1 MIKNIII
8 LIVSAIFVLSC
19 SGGELKKALDNHSR
33 DKSINAIEDFIKNK
47 ELEKALYE
55 SALLG
60 YSDIVAA
67 LVKSGANINE
77 QSIDGTTPLILACKQ
92 GNLNAAKILIDN
104 GADIYLKDNDKKIAF
119 NYINNKKH
127 VMEIIST
134 VSEEENNIISSKFR
148 NSNIKANSIEELLEN
163 INKKVIDEMN
173 NALKKEY
180 KNKLS
185 AKTREK
191 YSFNFISKPINLKY
205 HTFEEIIDYKE
216 YIKKIGNNY
225 YYIFSVGIQKDRGVQ
240 KEYLDSYTSIWKING
255 NLSMS
260 QFAESSA
267 DFVTGF
273 DGIALSDDINIVT
286 KENYITIEDY
296 PNFGDGEYYSRY
308 YTFELSNGD
317 FYLDRISFSDNSY
330 ITITSYKYN
339 NKDNIRMRMNDISY
353 IFGLS
358 ILESNYYYDSI

>member
-1 MIKNIII
+1 MIKNIIVI
-8 LIVSAIFVLSC
+8 LSAIFLLSC
-19 SGGELKKALDNHSR
+19 SNGELKKALENHSG
-33 DKSINAIEDFIKNK
+33 DKSIETIEDFIKNK

-60 YSDIVAA
+60 YSDIAAA

-77 QSIDGTTPLILACKQ
+77 QGIDGTTPLILACKQ

-104 GADIYLKDNDKKIAF
+104 GADIYIKDNDKKIAF
-119 NYINNKKH
+119 NYINNTKN
-127 VMEIIST
+127 VMEIIYT
-134 VSEEENNIISSKFR
+134 VSKEENNIISSKFE
-148 NSNIKANSIEELLEN
+148 NSNIKANTIEELLEN

-180 KNKLS
+180 KNKLASS
-185 AKTREK
+185 AKEK
-191 YSFNFISKPINLKY
+191 YSLNTISKPINLRNY
-205 HTFEEIIDYKE
+205 TFEEITDYKK
-216 YIKKIGNNY
+216 YIKKVGNNY
-225 YYIFSVGIQKDRGVQ
+225 YYIFSVGVQKDRGVQ

-260 QFAESSA
+260 QFGERSA

-273 DGIALSDDINIVT
+273 DGIALSDNINIVT
-286 KENYITIEDY
+286 KGNYITIEDY
-296 PNFGDGEYYSRY
+296 PNFEEYYSRY

-317 FYLDRISFSDNSY
+317 FYLDRISFSDNKY
-330 ITITSYKYN
+330 ITITTYKYN
-339 NKDNIRMRMNDISY
+339 NKDNIRMRMNEISY

-358 ILESNYYYDSI
+358 ILEGNYYYDSI